1 MTGQLGGSLSR
12 DVDPPLEGPG
22 GATTDFGLV
31 VGINDYP
38 RFSSLKGAVN
48 DALSFHEW
56 LRAEDGGNVAEGNVR
71 SVLSQADPPK
81 PVQEQVDEALF
92 DLMQKANAKEVV
104 GRRLYFHFS
113 GHGAGIPQGR
123 NDVALLLATWSDN
136 FARLALSKN
145 KYSGKLAAWQVFKE
159 VVILLDCC
167 RTNTVNAA
175 GVKPT
180 ITYKPTPRFPT
191 KLFIAY
197 ATDPGGA
204 AKEFYDG
211 KQHRGKFTNSLL
223 KILRRAP
230 GITARSLGAQLVED
244 LERCGQKALVHDELQ
259 TSRFGRPGRLPM
271 LRITFARARGKVWLR
286 DNTRSVIDTWHVD
299 RGPWEMP
306 REASYY
312 RIEDETGA
320 FELFEHDG
328 RLDQDGPIA
337 THIEF

>member
-1 MTGQLGGSLSR
+1 MTSQMGSSLSR
-12 DVDPPLEGPG
+12 DAVPPLEGFG
-22 GATTDFGLV
+22 GAATDFGLV

-38 RFSSLKGAVN
+38 RFRSLNGAVN
-48 DALSFHEW
+48 DALYFRDW
-56 LRAEDGGNVAEGNVR
+56 LRAEDGGNVAEDNVR
-71 SVLSQADPPK
+71 LVLSQAEPPK
-81 PVQEQVDEALF
+81 PVQEQVDEAL
-92 DLMQKANAKEVV
+92 LYLVQKANDGN

-113 GHGAGIPQGR
+113 GHGTGIPWGG
-123 NDVALLLATWSDN
+123 NDVALLLATWSEN

-145 KYSGKLAAWQVFKE
+145 KYSGKLAHWQVFKE

-180 ITYKPTPRFPT
+180 ITYEPTPRFPT

-197 ATDPGGA
+197 ATDPGGT
-204 AKEFYDG
+204 AKEFFDG
-211 KQHRGKFTNSLL
+211 KQCRGKFTSCLL
-223 KILRRAP
+223 KILRREP
-230 GITARSLGAQLVED
+230 GITAKALGAQLVED

-299 RGPWEMP
+299 RGAWETP
-306 REASYY
+306 REANYY
-312 RIEDETGA
+312 KVEDETGA

-328 RLDQDGPIA
+328 RLDQDGPVA